1 MKRALLFALAG
12 IRRRCIRRCM
22 HLPAARPSRS
32 RGGLLRATAQRWS
45 VKRRLMA
52 CTALAA
58 VAFALA
64 SFACRAL
71 DAGRATGA
79 TAIDALE
86 RQLREGRARLARMPV
101 LQAASL
107 AHAVVPSNRSAGGE
121 VPALAELAA
130 KTGVTLRLLEPASQ
144 ASPARDGGDRA
155 GRALRIDG
163 RSDFA
168 GLYAF
173 LEGLSAL
180 PAWVVPQTLTIK
192 REQGA
197 LAFAGTLSVFDVSPA
212 RPRAHYARA
221 APRVGTDG
229 GERQPPADPFGV
241 AQADSAS
248 DLAGAHLVGF
258 VQDGERSLALIEG
271 ASGTQAA
278 VVGPGQSL
286 GAERVVGIDS
296 RGVTLAS
303 RHGVRRISLQD
314 DRR

>member
-1 MKRALLFALAG
+1 MKRALLCALAG
-12 IRRRCIRRCM
+12 IRRRCMR
-22 HLPAARPSRS
+22 LPAARPSTR
-32 RGGLLRATAQRWS
+32 RGGLLRAPAQRWS
-45 VKRRLMA
+45 VPRRLMA

-64 SFACRAL
+64 SFACRTL
-71 DAGRATGA
+71 DGGRATGA
-79 TAIDALE
+79 AAIDALE
-86 RQLREGRARLARMPV
+86 RQLREGRARLARRPD

-107 AHAVVPSNRSAGGE
+107 THAGVPPNRSAGGE
-121 VPALAELAA
+121 LPALAELAA
-130 KTGVTLRLLEPASQ
+130 KTGVTLRMLEPASQ
-144 ASPARDGGDRA
+144 AGSAGGGGDRA
-155 GRALRIDG
+155 GRALRVDG

-180 PAWVVPQTLTIK
+180 PVWVVPQTLTIK

-212 RPRAHYARA
+212 RPRAQYARA
-221 APRVGTDG
+221 ASVGTG
-229 GERQPPADPFGV
+229 GGKRQPPADPFRV
-241 AQADSAS
+241 AQADSVS
-248 DLAGAHLVGF
+248 GLAGARLVGF
-258 VQDGERSLALIEG
+258 VQDGQRSLALLEG

-286 GAERVVGIDS
+286 GAEQVLGIDS
-296 RGVTLAS
+296 RGVTLES

-314 DRR
+314 DDR

>member
-22 HLPAARPSRS
+22 RLPAARPSRS
-32 RGGLLRATAQRWS
+32 RGGLLRAPAQRWS

-64 SFACRAL
+64 SFACRVL

-79 TAIDALE
+79 TAIDVLE
-86 RQLREGRARLARMPV
+86 RQLREGRARLALMPG
-101 LQAASL
+101 LRAASL

-121 VPALAELAA
+121 LPALAELAA
-130 KTGVTLRLLEPASQ
+130 KTGVTLHLLEPASQ

-168 GLYAF
+168 GLFAF

-212 RPRAHYARA
+212 RPRAQYARA
-221 APRVGTDG
+221 ALEGTDG
-229 GERQPPADPFGV
+229 GKRQPPADPFGV

-303 RHGVRRISLQD
+303 RLGVRRISLQD

>member
-1 MKRALLFALAG
+1 M
-12 IRRRCIRRCM
+12 
-22 HLPAARPSRS
+22 
-32 RGGLLRATAQRWS
+32 LRAPAQRWS

-64 SFACRAL
+64 SFACRTL

-86 RQLREGRARLARMPV
+86 RQLREGRARLARMPD
-101 LQAASL
+101 LRAASL
-107 AHAVVPSNRSAGGE
+107 AHAVVPSNRTAGGE
-121 VPALAELAA
+121 LPALAELAA
-130 KTGVTLRLLEPASQ
+130 KTGVTLHLLEPASQ
-144 ASPARDGGDRA
+144 ASPARDGGDGGDRA

-168 GLYAF
+168 GLFAF

-212 RPRAHYARA
+212 RPRAQYARA
-221 APRVGTDG
+221 APLVGTDG
-229 GERQPPADPFGV
+229 GKRQPSADPFGV

-248 DLAGAHLVGF
+248 DLVGAHLVGF
-258 VQDGERSLALIEG
+258 VRDGERSLALIEG

-278 VVGPGQSL
+278 VVGPGQLL

-303 RHGVRRISLQD
+303 RLGVRRISLQD